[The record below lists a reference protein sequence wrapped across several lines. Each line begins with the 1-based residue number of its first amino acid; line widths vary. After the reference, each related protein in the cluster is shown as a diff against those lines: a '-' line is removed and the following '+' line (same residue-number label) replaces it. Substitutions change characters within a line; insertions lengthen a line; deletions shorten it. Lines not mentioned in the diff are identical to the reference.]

1 MITPTAQAESTKK
14 VCLFASL
21 SKTFIF
27 PTYLALA
34 LLGTFR
40 KPCARMQKFHDW
52 AKS

>member
-40 KPCARMQKFHDW
+40 NSVCTYAEI
-52 AKS
+52 S